1 MLTAVFND
9 DERGWEGGIITSYC
23 GEFENLDKK
32 GHGVKLETLC
42 MVVSYP
48 VPLFDIQTW
57 FYVPRHRNF
66 QNHEIEDGVND

>member
-42 MVVSYP
+42 MVVSCTIPFSTFNSGSMYLG
-48 VPLFDIQTW
+48 VRTFRTTIQK
-57 FYVPRHRNF
+57 PA
-66 QNHEIEDGVND
+66 